1 MKRTAALALA
11 LLCVACGQPG
21 AADKAPAGA
30 RAPAPPAPRSLR
42 LYLAAGGLELAE
54 GAAGRAR
61 LVPFGTP
68 EAAARAMVEPVTG
81 APAARTDDPDCSVQ
95 PRVRLDYPG
104 GLALT
109 FEAGRFA
116 AWEQGAQGRYR
127 MRSGIAIDSTREALR
142 ALGPVALR
150 RVGITDDPMEEF
162 TAGGVRGV
170 LLGGKVRDFTAGE
183 SACR

>member
-1 MKRTAALALA
+1 
-11 LLCVACGQPG
+11 
-21 AADKAPAGA
+21 
-30 RAPAPPAPRSLR
+30 
-42 LYLAAGGLELAE
+42 
-54 GAAGRAR
+54 
-61 LVPFGTP
+61 
-68 EAAARAMVEPVTG
+68 MVEPVTG

-104 GLALT
+104 GLALS

-116 AWEQGAQGRYR
+116 AWEQGAQAGYR

-142 ALGPVALR
+142 ALGPVTLR

-170 LLGGKVRDFTAGE
+170 LLRGKVRDFGAGE